1 MLSENEKARPGGDG
15 LGNQGMAASRDVQP
29 DINVDES
36 ARLDKFR
43 LAVEESITVLGS
55 SGIREIL
62 DEIHA
67 AGPKGMAYLRNL
79 DLLAGLIRTRA
90 IQRRLSA

>member
-1 MLSENEKARPGGDG
+1 
-15 LGNQGMAASRDVQP
+15 MAASRDVQP